1 VIVLDKEVKDMLVKL
16 LEGQSRLEIKVNGL
30 DDKVTGLDNK
40 VTGLE
45 TEVKKNSIELET
57 IGKNINII
65 AELQT
70 SHKEQREVSFKNTD
84 ALIEGKTDLLGT
96 ALKSVSKDVK
106 EVKESVDVMKDI
118 IGRHQIDIEILKR
131 RPV

>member
-1 VIVLDKEVKDMLVKL
+1 VIVLDNEVKDMLVKL
-16 LEGQSRLEIKVNGL
+16 LEGQSRLEVKVN
-30 DDKVTGLDNK
+30 
-40 VTGLE
+40 GLE
-45 TEVKKNSIELET
+45 TEVKKNSIELEN

-65 AELQT
+65 VELQT
-70 SHKEQREVSFKNTD
+70 SQKEQSEVSFENTD
-84 ALIEGKTDLLGT
+84 ALIEEKTDFLGT

>member
-1 VIVLDKEVKDMLVKL
+1 VIVLDNEVKDMLVKL
-16 LEGQSRLEIKVNGL
+16 LEGQSRLEVKVNGL
-30 DDKVTGLDNK
+30 DDK

-65 AELQT
+65 VELQT
-70 SHKEQREVSFKNTD
+70 SHKEQS
-84 ALIEGKTDLLGT
+84 
-96 ALKSVSKDVK
+96 

>member
-1 VIVLDKEVKDMLVKL
+1 VIVLDNEIKDMLIKL

-30 DDKVTGLDNK
+30 DDKVTGIDNK

-70 SHKEQREVSFKNTD
+70 SHKEQGEVSFKNTD

-106 EVKESVDVMKDI
+106 EVKESVDVMKDV

>member
-1 VIVLDKEVKDMLVKL
+1 VRVLNNEIKDMLVKI
-16 LEGQSRLEIKVNGL
+16 LEGQTRLESKVAGL
-30 DDKVTGLDNK
+30 DDKVTGLNDK

-45 TEVKKNSIELET
+45 TEARKHSMNLET

-65 AELQT
+65 IEVQT
-70 SHKEQREVSFKNTD
+70 AHKEQYDFSFKNTD
-84 ALIEGKTDLLGT
+84 ALIDEKTDIIET

-106 EVKESVDVMKDI
+106 EVKESADVMKDV

>member
-1 VIVLDKEVKDMLVKL
+1 MDNEVKDMLAKL
-16 LEGQSRLEIKVNGL
+16 LEGQSRLEVKVNGL
-30 DDKVTGLDNK
+30 DDKVTRLDDK

-65 AELQT
+65 AELHT
-70 SHKEQREVSFKNTD
+70 SHKEQS
-84 ALIEGKTDLLGT
+84 
-96 ALKSVSKDVK
+96 